1 MKGCTKL
8 KNRGEQNPYA
18 KLFEEIWTFILSILA
33 EFTNLDDIVEF
44 SIRIVKSSLRI
55 LGRSFDK
62 YLITFL
68 QNVVQAYKVSPYNI
82 NNL

>member
-1 MKGCTKL
+1 MKGCTKF
-8 KNRGEQNPYA
+8 KSRGEQNPYG

-68 QNVVQAYKVSPYNI
+68 QNVVQAYKVSPKNI